1 MFKRILVPLDGS
13 APSRAGLEQAL
24 ALAKSESGR
33 VRLIHVVDE
42 NALMQGMEPAFNI
55 GELLD
60 ALAEEG
66 RKLLAEASALARR
79 RGVKADTVLYEQ
91 RLGRVADRVIREAK
105 NWRADLIVMGTHG
118 RRGIGRLVM
127 GSDAESVLRESPL
140 PLLLVKD
147 RGRRRKPRR
156 R

>member
-24 ALAKSESGR
+24 ALAKSEGGR
-33 VRLIHVVDE
+33 VRLVHVVDE
-42 NALMQGMEPAFNI
+42 NALMQGMEPAFNV

-66 RKLLAEASALARR
+66 RKLLAEASGLARR
-79 RGVKADTVLYEQ
+79 RGVKADAVLYEQ
-91 RLGRVADRVIREAK
+91 HIGRVADRIIREAK

-127 GSDAESVLRESPL
+127 GSDAESVLRESPV

-147 RGRRRKPRR
+147 QGKRRKRR
-156 R
+156 AR

>member
-24 ALAKSESGR
+24 ALAKSEGGR
-33 VRLIHVVDE
+33 VRLVHVVDE
-42 NALMQGMEPAFNI
+42 NALMQGMEPAFNV

-66 RKLLAEASALARR
+66 RKLLAEASGLARR
-79 RGVKADTVLYEQ
+79 RGVKADAVLYEQ
-91 RLGRVADRVIREAK
+91 RIGRVADRIIREAK

-127 GSDAESVLRESPL
+127 GSDAESVLRESPV

-147 RGRRRKPRR
+147 QGKRRKRR
-156 R
+156 AR